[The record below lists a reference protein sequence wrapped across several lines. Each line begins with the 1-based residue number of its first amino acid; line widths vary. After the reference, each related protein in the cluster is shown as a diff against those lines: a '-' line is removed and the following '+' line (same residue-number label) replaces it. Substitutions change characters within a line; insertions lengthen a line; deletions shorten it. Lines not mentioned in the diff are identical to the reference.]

1 MSYLVAEISPGD
13 LSSKM
18 KLIDRRMRL
27 TELLLR
33 CSISVFALLAL
44 ILVVTDTEVKLI
56 FTIKKTAKYTDMKAV
71 V

>member
-1 MSYLVAEISPGD
+1 
-13 LSSKM
+13 M